1 MPAEKLDALHRS
13 LEIIDRIRRRVL
25 MGGWLA
31 VLVTLGVYTHFYY
44 LLGTTESVPKIAGA
58 GLLALTCLIAWTS
71 FATILI
77 VVRMTGKVLRAMEHA
92 LE

>member
-1 MPAEKLDALHRS
+1 
-13 LEIIDRIRRRVL
+13 

-31 VLVTLGVYTHFYY
+31 VVVTLGVYWHFYHV
-44 LLGTTESVPKIAGA
+44 LRTTESLEKIASA

-77 VVRMTGKVLRAMEHA
+77 VVRMTGRVLRAIELA
-92 LE
+92 LK